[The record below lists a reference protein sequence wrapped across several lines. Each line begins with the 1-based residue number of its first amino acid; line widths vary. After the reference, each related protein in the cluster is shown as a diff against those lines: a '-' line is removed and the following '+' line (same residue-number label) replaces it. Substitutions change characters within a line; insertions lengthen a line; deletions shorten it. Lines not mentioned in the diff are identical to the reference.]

1 MSFIGIKINDHI
13 TCRVTYVLHLDCIH
27 VHVHKPKLIQ
37 CHVFNADLES
47 PEGVE
52 KVLTLLFGLKP
63 LWQRHSEVVEYS
75 LKVESQEILLGSLK
89 EIARSNYE

>member
-1 MSFIGIKINDHI
+1 MITSHAELLMYCILIAYMYMYINQ
-13 TCRVTYVLHLDCIH
+13 
-27 VHVHKPKLIQ
+27 KLIQ
-37 CHVFNADLES
+37 CNVLNADLES

-75 LKVESQEILLGSLK
+75 LKVESQEILLGGLK